1 MEVDYQPTYST
12 SSCHINNLPD
22 EIIEFII
29 SLLPP
34 YKDLKGC
41 MLVCKRW
48 YKTVQTVVHY
58 RKQNFNRAIT
68 NFNVRW
74 ENLSPTGKIHTIS
87 KRYSHSACVYDNAM
101 YVFGGCTCTSTTFN
115 DFWKLDLSTRK
126 WVRLLTM
133 GTYPTPKACATLVY
147 YEGTLV
153 LFGGWTH
160 PSPYPLH
167 QAWRTFSEMHV
178 YDIESN
184 RWFNVSSFSATV
196 PPAMAG
202 HSATVHRNIM
212 VIFGGLQG
220 DRGSSSDVWCY
231 DLILQTWWKQETT
244 AEKPSPRYG
253 QSQIALD
260 DDHVL
265 IMGGCG
271 GGPNMVLNDVWVL
284 ALTGAVWTW
293 QQIRVCN
300 PQWSASHLWCHPA
313 CKIGSHVV
321 VFSRN
326 PASSVPVFAYSK
338 WRTQQP
344 LVTGRLQASL
354 LTNGRFSG
362 SWAEPPSVDRDV
374 NVNGR
379 RGSFTPR
386 TSNTTN
392 NPTSSQLED
401 SSGSMLSNKT
411 LPYDSTQGKSSPFET
426 AASTSQA
433 KLLVNSNDGPGCSV
447 NRTNGHRSLSH
458 MQRYIPRHLINDI
471 PCPPTENSLAAFRF
485 SVSNTVRN
493 QRERQLEALRRMEE
507 KLLQNYSQNIQ
518 AKKDELLGQPPPSS
532 PPSGSQLSTI
542 KLVPPRMAM
551 FVMDISNILIDYTV
565 SWLPLKAVPE
575 GSPEDTI
582 LYSLV
587 AGNGELIMFGGIQKD
602 ATSITQQAQSSVNIS
617 NTVSNSLHFIT
628 APKGQI

>member
-1 MEVDYQPTYST
+1 MEVDDFQITCRK

-48 YKTVQTVVHY
+48 YKNVQNVVRF
-58 RKQNFNRAIT
+58 RKHNFNRAIT

-74 ENLSPTGKIHTIS
+74 ENLNPTGKTHTIS
-87 KRYSHSACVYDNAM
+87 KRYSHSACVYDNTM

-231 DLILQTWWKQETT
+231 DLILQTWWKQDTT

-260 DDHVL
+260 DDHLL

-271 GGPNMVLNDVWVL
+271 GGPNMVLNDVWL
-284 ALTGAVWTW
+284 LTVTGPVWTW
-293 QQIRVCN
+293 QQIKVCN

-313 CKIGSHVV
+313 CKIGSNVV

-354 LTNGRFSG
+354 LPNGRFSG
-362 SWAEPPSVDRDV
+362 SWSEPPSVDRDV

-379 RGSFTPR
+379 RGSFIPR
-386 TSNTTN
+386 TSNA
-392 NPTSSQLED
+392 TSSQSED
-401 SSGSMLSNKT
+401 SSESLISNKT
-411 LPYDSTQGKSSPFET
+411 LPCDTTQGKFIPEDCV
-426 AASTSQA
+426 ASTSQA
-433 KLLVNSNDGPGCSV
+433 KLLVGINDGPGCSFSK
-447 NRTNGHRSLSH
+447 TNGTRNLPH
-458 MQRYIPRHLINDI
+458 MQRPRHSISEIPRNSAD
-471 PCPPTENSLAAFRF
+471 NSLAAFRF
-485 SVSNTVRN
+485 SVSGSMKN

-507 KLLQNYSQNIQ
+507 KLFQNMQS
-518 AKKDELLGQPPPSS
+518 KRDEISAQPPPSS
-532 PPSGSQLSTI
+532 PPSATRSSTI

-551 FVMDISNILIDYTV
+551 FVMDISNVLTENTV
-565 SWLPLKAVPE
+565 SWLPLKAVPD

-628 APKGQI
+628 APKGKI